1 MELYKPMTL
10 TWDFTVQVLAQS
22 GLRFHNHRGLDQFKV
37 MNFKSGYSQPASAG
51 NKGANG
57 MSACELKYCQ
67 TSLIRTL
74 KGAIEGVLIN
84 VVSLLIELKM
94 WALILHKTVHNRKE
108 VSILYGCLYEAGFYC
123 NEYMNF
129 IYTAVSFFG
138 ISLISMLN

>member
-1 MELYKPMTL
+1 
-10 TWDFTVQVLAQS
+10 
-22 GLRFHNHRGLDQFKV
+22 
-37 MNFKSGYSQPASAG
+37 MNFKSGYSQPASTG

-57 MSACELKYCQ
+57 MSACELKNSQ

-94 WALILHKTVHNRKE
+94 CWALILHKTVHNRKE

-123 NEYMNF
+123 NEYVNS
-129 IYTAVSFFG
+129 IYTASVFLGYLLFQC
-138 ISLISMLN
+138 